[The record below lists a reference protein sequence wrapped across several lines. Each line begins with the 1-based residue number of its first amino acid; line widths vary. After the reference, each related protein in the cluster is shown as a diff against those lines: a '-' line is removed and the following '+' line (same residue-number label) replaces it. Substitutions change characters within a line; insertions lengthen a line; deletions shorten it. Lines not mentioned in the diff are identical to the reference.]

1 MTHTLNRT
9 GLTTERRGEEIVILC
24 MIHYRLKGQKGDEM
38 QEMARI
44 LMKYKPDN
52 FIGSPLGL
60 EQEQLIS
67 MAANVG
73 VLTAVYTD
81 RDDIIEMIEEIK
93 SRKLGISVVLSG
105 LFADVRDICKA
116 ADLKEHTYHT
126 SIGVFGKTEKLP
138 DEKTLAILTQCG
150 HGLVSQ
156 YYVDDIVKSI
166 KKGKLTP
173 EEGADLLAK
182 PCVCG
187 IVNRKRTGEILSEL
201 VKMEEGQ

>member
-24 MIHYRLKGQKGDEM
+24 MIHYKLKGQKGEEM

-60 EQEQLIS
+60 EQEQLIP

-81 RDDIIEMIEEIK
+81 KDDVIEMISEIK

-105 LFADVRDICKA
+105 LFTDVHDICEA
-116 ADLKEHTYHT
+116 SDLKEHTYHA

-138 DEKTLAILTQCG
+138 DEKTMAILTQCG
-150 HGLVSQ
+150 HGLVSSH
-156 YYVDDIVKSI
+156 YVDDIVKRI

-173 EEGADLLAK
+173 QEGADLLTK

-201 VKMEEGQ
+201 TKDGENF